1 LKISLLTRRFK
12 CGGSISNY
20 CSETIKTINMPDDI
34 MNFDLPVER
43 SSIIKVLGIGGGGNN
58 AVNHMFTKGIRDV
71 NFVVC
76 NTDHQ
81 ALASSPVPIKVQIGE
96 ALTEGMGAGSQPE
109 KGRKAAMENLE
120 NVMDALGGNTRMV
133 FITTGMG
140 GGTGTGAIPVIA
152 KACKEAGL
160 LTIAVVTIPFKS
172 EGKVRIRYAIDGIT
186 ELKDHVDSLLV
197 INNEKLREIYG
208 NQGVSTAFAKADDIL
223 TTAVKGIAE
232 IITVAGYINVDFAD
246 VETVMKN
253 SGVAIMGMGTASGE
267 NRAIRA
273 IENALASPLLNSNDI
288 TGAKSILINISSG
301 LGDLELTMDEL
312 GEITDYMYE
321 VASDDALIIRGLSQD
336 DTLGENISVIVIA
349 TGFEANSIFH
359 PYKPKKPK
367 HIEVLDNKTVIP
379 PQLNPRATEETF
391 TVHEKKSRKSIISD
405 FDEKSQGEFDFG
417 NVPGN
422 NRRDNEDEVFEEEE
436 DRPGATLRKV
446 KQMQKI
452 MKKEG
457 LSNKTIEE
465 NIETFEDVPAYV
477 RRNMLLT
484 SNDKISESKLSK
496 FTLTSDEEE
505 GPVLRENN
513 AYLNDNVD

>member
-1 LKISLLTRRFK
+1 MS
-12 CGGSISNY
+12 
-20 CSETIKTINMPDDI
+20 DDI

-58 AVNHMFTKGIRDV
+58 AVNHMFEKGIRDV
-71 NFVVC
+71 NFIVC

-81 ALASSPVPIKVQIGE
+81 ALAKSPVPVKVQIGE
-96 ALTEGMGAGSQPE
+96 SLTEGMGAGSQPE
-109 KGRKAAMENLE
+109 KGRKAALENID
-120 NVMDALGGNTRMV
+120 NVMDALSGNTRMV

-152 KACKEAGL
+152 KACREAGL

-186 ELKDHVDSLLV
+186 ELKDNVDSLLV

-208 NQGVSTAFAKADDIL
+208 NQGVSSAFSKADDVL

-232 IITVAGYINVDFAD
+232 IITVTGYINVDFAD
-246 VETVMKN
+246 VETVMKD

-273 IENALASPLLNSNDI
+273 IENALSSPLLNSNDI

-301 LGDLELTMDEL
+301 KGEHELTMDEL
-312 GEITDYMYE
+312 GEITDFMYDA
-321 VASDDALIIRGLSQD
+321 ASDDALIIRGLSQD
-336 DTLGENISVIVIA
+336 ENLGENISVIVIA
-349 TGFEANSIFH
+349 TGFEANSIFQ
-359 PYKPKKPK
+359 PYKPGKKSKVELFPENNIVPPRIIPERAEGEIK
-367 HIEVLDNKTVIP
+367 VLD
-379 PQLNPRATEETF
+379 
-391 TVHEKKSRKSIISD
+391 KKRKSIISD
-405 FDEKSQGEFDFG
+405 FEEESQGTIDFG
-417 NVPGN
+417 QLGQDGGGTL
-422 NRRDNEDEVFEEEE
+422 REMQGENEDEVQEKNEN
-436 DRPGATLRKV
+436 TLKKV
-446 KQMQKI
+446 KHMQKI
-452 MKKEG
+452 LKKEG
-457 LSNKTIEE
+457 LSNKTMKE
-465 NIETFEDVPAYV
+465 NIDTFEDVPAYI

-484 SNDKISESKLSK
+484 TNDKNSASKLSK
-496 FTLTSDEEE
+496 FTLTSDDED

>member
-1 LKISLLTRRFK
+1 MS
-12 CGGSISNY
+12 
-20 CSETIKTINMPDDI
+20 DDI

-58 AVNHMFTKGIRDV
+58 AVNHMFEKGIRDV
-71 NFVVC
+71 NFIVC

-81 ALASSPVPIKVQIGE
+81 ALGKSPVPIKVQIGE
-96 ALTEGMGAGSQPE
+96 SLTEGMGAGSQPE
-109 KGRKAAMENLE
+109 KGKKAALENLDD
-120 NVMDALGGNTRMV
+120 VMDALGGNTRMV

-152 KACKEAGL
+152 KACRESGL

-208 NQGVSTAFAKADDIL
+208 NQGVSSAFSMADDVL

-232 IITVAGYINVDFAD
+232 IITVTGYINVDFAD
-246 VETVMKN
+246 VETVMKD
-253 SGVAIMGMGTASGE
+253 SGVAIMGMGMASGE

-301 LGDLELTMDEL
+301 KGEHELTMDEL
-312 GEITDYMYE
+312 GEITDYMYDA
-321 VASDDALIIRGLSQD
+321 ASDDALIIRGLSQD
-336 DTLGENISVIVIA
+336 ENLGENISVIVIA
-349 TGFEANSIFH
+349 TGFEANSIFQ
-359 PYKPKKPK
+359 PYKPGKKSKVELFPDNNIVPPK
-367 HIEVLDNKTVIP
+367 VITERAEGEIKVLD
-379 PQLNPRATEETF
+379 
-391 TVHEKKSRKSIISD
+391 KKHKSIISD
-405 FDEKSQGEFDFG
+405 FEEESQGTIDFGHMSQDGITSLRETSEGQEDEEQEKS
-417 NVPGN
+417 
-422 NRRDNEDEVFEEEE
+422 DN
-436 DRPGATLRKV
+436 TLKKV
-446 KQMQKI
+446 KHMQKI
-452 MKKEG
+452 LKKEG
-457 LSNKTIEE
+457 LSNKTMKE
-465 NIETFEDVPAYV
+465 NIDTFEDVPAYI
-477 RRNMLLT
+477 RRNMLLNP
-484 SNDKISESKLSK
+484 SDKNSDSKLSK
-496 FTLTSDEEE
+496 FTLTSDDED

>member
-1 LKISLLTRRFK
+1 LVRFK
-12 CGGSISNY
+12 KKKFNAMS
-20 CSETIKTINMPDDI
+20 DDI

-58 AVNHMFTKGIRDV
+58 AVNHMFERGIRDV

-81 ALASSPVPIKVQIGE
+81 ALTSSPVPVKIQIGE
-96 ALTEGMGAGSQPE
+96 SLTEGMGAGSQPE
-109 KGRKAAMENLE
+109 KGKKAAQENIAD
-120 NVMDALGGNTRMV
+120 VMDALSGNTRMV
-133 FITTGMG
+133 FITTGLG
-140 GGTGTGAIPVIA
+140 GGTGTGAIPVVA

-172 EGKVRIRYAIDGIT
+172 EGKIRIRYAVDGIT

-208 NQGVSTAFAKADDIL
+208 NQGVSTAFAKADDVL

-246 VETVMKN
+246 VETVMKD
-253 SGVAIMGMGTASGE
+253 SGVAIMGMGEAAGE

-301 LGDLELTMDEL
+301 KGEHELTMDEL

-321 VASDDALIIRGLSQD
+321 AASEDALIIRGLSQD
-336 DTLGENISVIVIA
+336 ENLGENISVIVIA
-349 TGFEANSIFH
+349 TGFEANSIFQ
-359 PYKPKKPK
+359 PYKTKKPRQV
-367 HIEVLDNKTVIP
+367 EMLTNKNVIP
-379 PQLNPRATEETF
+379 PVTNQQRNDESF
-391 TVHEKKSRKSIISD
+391 TVYEKGKKSIITD
-405 FDEKSQGEFDFG
+405 FEEESQGEFNFG
-417 NVPGN
+417 LSGN
-422 NRRDNEDEVFEEEE
+422 TDEENGTKRNKIDEDEQ
-436 DRPGATLRKV
+436 DKSDATLRKV
-446 KQMQKI
+446 KHMHDI

-457 LSNKTIEE
+457 ISNKTMKE

-477 RRNMLLT
+477 RRNLLPEN
-484 SNDKISESKLSK
+484 SEKPSESKLSK
-496 FTLTSDEEE
+496 FTLTNDEED

>member
-1 LKISLLTRRFK
+1 
-12 CGGSISNY
+12 
-20 CSETIKTINMPDDI
+20 MPDDI

-58 AVNHMFTKGIRDV
+58 AVNHMFEKGIRDV
-71 NFVVC
+71 NFIVC

-81 ALASSPVPIKVQIGE
+81 ALAKSPVPVKVQIGE
-96 ALTEGMGAGSQPE
+96 SLTEGMGAGSQPE
-109 KGRKAAMENLE
+109 KGRKAALE
-120 NVMDALGGNTRMV
+120 NIEEVMNALAGNTRMV

-152 KACKEAGL
+152 KACREAGL

-208 NQGVSTAFAKADDIL
+208 NQGVSSAFSKADDVL

-232 IITVAGYINVDFAD
+232 IITVTGYINVDFAD
-246 VETVMKN
+246 VETVMKD
-253 SGVAIMGMGTASGE
+253 SGVAIMGMGTAAGE

-301 LGDLELTMDEL
+301 TGEHELTMDEL
-312 GEITDYMYE
+312 GEITDYMYDA
-321 VASDDALIIRGLSQD
+321 ASDDALIIRGLSQD
-336 DTLGENISVIVIA
+336 ETLGENISVTVIA
-349 TGFEANSIFH
+349 TGFEANSIFT
-359 PYKPKKPK
+359 PYKHKKPK
-367 HIEVLDNKTVIP
+367 TVEILNNSGIVPPRPIP
-379 PQLNPRATEETF
+379 ERHEESF
-391 TVHEKKSRKSIISD
+391 SVHEKVKKSIISD
-405 FDEKSQGEFDFG
+405 FEEESQGTIDFG
-417 NVPGN
+417 HAGSDEISIMKERN
-422 NRRDNEDEVFEEEE
+422 NENDNDDQEKHEE
-436 DRPGATLRKV
+436 TLRKV
-446 KQMQKI
+446 KHMQNI
-452 MKKEG
+452 LKKEG
-457 LSNKTIEE
+457 LSNKTMKE
-465 NIETFEDVPAYV
+465 NIDTFEDVPAYIM
-477 RRNMLLT
+477 RNMSLA
-484 SNDKISESKLSK
+484 SQDKASDSKLSK
-496 FTLTSDEEE
+496 FTLTSDDED